1 MKKITLTLSFIL
13 LCFSSMTL
21 RAEDILKHSFQNP
34 PEQAKP
40 WVFWYWMQAAV
51 TKEAITTDLESLKQN
66 GIAGVYLMPIYGKT
80 NPPLIAHPVEQLTP
94 EWWQMVK
101 FSMTEADRL
110 GLKIAMHVSDGFA
123 LAGGPWITPELS
135 MQKVV
140 FSKTRITG
148 SKRIR
153 TTLAQPET
161 IENYYKDIVVY
172 AYPTPSKAAQT
183 TLNIVP
189 KVTSNVADA
198 DASVLVKEGNKETFK
213 GGTSC
218 WIQYAFDKPF
228 TCRQMKIFTGGNNY
242 QAQRPTIQVS
252 DDGKTFRTVVRLQA
266 PRHGWQDTDADNT
279 YAIPSTTAKYFRFV
293 YDVNGT
299 EPGSE
304 DLDAAKW
311 KPTIKLKGIML
322 SGEPVIHQYEGK
334 AGEIW
339 RMAPRTT
346 LAQLPDSLCVPVNKL
361 IDISA
366 YVKNG
371 VLDWKA
377 PAGNWTILRIGH
389 TSTGHTNATGGGG
402 KGLECDKFN
411 PEAIRLQFDKWYGE
425 AARVAGPELAKRVLS
440 TFHVDSWEC
449 GSQNWSPYFRE
460 EFKKRRGY
468 DIYNYLPVMAGVPVG
483 SAELSENVLN
493 DVRQTI
499 AELVA
504 DVFYVTLKQES
515 AKLGVTFT
523 AESVCPTMT
532 SDGLLHYDKVDVPM
546 GEFWLNSP
554 THDKPNDMLD
564 AISGAHIYGKKVI
577 QAEGFTELRL
587 EWNEYPA
594 MLKALQDRNYALGVN
609 KLVYHVSMLNPWP
622 DRKPGMTLGGV
633 GLCFQRDQTWWKP
646 GKAWV
651 DYATRCQTLLQ
662 TGDPVVDIAV
672 FTGENTPRRS
682 ILPDRLVS
690 SLPGIFGDAR
700 VASERVRLAN
710 VNQPQRIRP
719 VGVGHS
725 ANMADPEDWTDPLRG
740 YAYDSFNKDA
750 LLRLAT
756 VKDGKIVL
764 LGGASYSVL
773 VVPGAHPMNPDSDF
787 MSVEVA
793 QKLLQ
798 LKKEG
803 ATILFGAT
811 PKFVPNGLNSSK
823 DDVELRAAIVQLTSG
838 NAGKGK
844 LLALP
849 YTDNTFDKINLPQ
862 DVIAHEGSSVA
873 QASKIAW
880 THRRDKDTD
889 IYFISNQQEKART
902 LNLSLRV
909 AGKVPELFDAVTGEN
924 ADAAEWKFEN
934 GRTVLPVKL
943 DASGSIFIVLRRKA
957 DAGQTVAIAPAANA
971 TVEQPISGN
980 WQVTFDAA
988 LGGPIAPVTFTTLAN
1003 WSQNADSCIRYY
1015 SGTAR
1020 YAIAFTNKVKL
1031 KTGEKLFLDLGEVSN
1046 IAAVKVNGV
1055 DCGVAWTAPYRVDIT
1070 RAVKKGQNSLEI
1082 EVTNTWANRMIGDQ
1096 RLPEDKRIA
1105 KTNAAFRLE
1114 GKPLLKAGLTGTVKL
1129 IKE

>member
-1 MKKITLTLSFIL
+1 MKKITLIFSFL
-13 LCFSSMTL
+13 LLGIISVSM
-21 RAEDILKHSFQNP
+21 RAEDLLKRNFQNP
-34 PEQAKP
+34 SEQAKP

-51 TKEAITTDLESLKQN
+51 TKEAITADLESLKQN

-80 NPPLIAHPVEQLTP
+80 DPPLIAHPIEQLTP
-94 EWWQMVK
+94 EWWQMVR
-101 FSMTEADRL
+101 FSMTEADRV
-110 GLKIAMHVSDGFA
+110 GLKVAMHVSDGFA

-140 FSKTRITG
+140 SSRTMVAG
-148 SKRIR
+148 GKRIR
-153 TTLAQPET
+153 KSLAQPET
-161 IENYYKDIVVY
+161 IESYYKDIAVY
-172 AYPTPSKAAQT
+172 AYPTPSKAVQT
-183 TLNIVP
+183 TLSVIP
-189 KVTSNVADA
+189 KVTSSVADA
-198 DASVLVKEGNKETFK
+198 NASLLAKEGNKETFK

-228 TCRQMKIFTGGNNY
+228 ICRQVKIFTGGNNY

-252 DDGKTFRTVVRLQA
+252 DDGKIFRTVTRLQA

-279 YAIPSTTAKYFRFV
+279 YAIPSTMAKYFRFV
-293 YDVNGT
+293 YDVSGT

-339 RMAPRTT
+339 RVAPRTT
-346 LAQLPDSLCVPVNKL
+346 SAQLPDSLCVPLGKL

-371 VLDWKA
+371 ELDWKA

-411 PEAIRLQFDKWYGE
+411 PDAIRLQFDKWYGE

-440 TFHVDSWEC
+440 IFHVDSWEC

-468 DIYNYLPVMAGVPVG
+468 DIYNYLPVMAGVPLG

-499 AELVA
+499 AELIV

-515 AKLGVTFT
+515 AKLGVAFT

-532 SDGLLHYDKVDVPM
+532 SDGMLHYDKVDVPM

-564 AISGAHIYGKKVI
+564 AISGAHIYGKKII

-594 MLKALQDRNYALGVN
+594 MLKTLQDRNYALGVN
-609 KLVYHVSMLNPWP
+609 KMVYHVSMLNPWP

-651 DYATRCQTLLQ
+651 DYAARCQSLLQ

-682 ILPDRLVS
+682 ILPDRLVG
-690 SLPGIFGDAR
+690 SLPGIFGADR
-700 VASERVRLAN
+700 IASEKLRLAN

-719 VGVGHS
+719 VGVTHS
-725 ANMADPEDWTDPLRG
+725 ANMADPENWTDPLRG

-750 LLRLAT
+750 LLRLAS

-764 LGGASYSVL
+764 PGGASYSVL
-773 VVPGAHPMNPDSDF
+773 VVPGAHPMNPDSDY

-798 LKKEG
+798 LAKEG

-811 PKFVPNGLNSSK
+811 PKFVQNGLDAEK
-823 DDVELRAAIVQLTSG
+823 GTAAVRAAIAQLT
-838 NAGKGK
+838 AGKVGTGRVGS
-844 LLALP
+844 LP

-862 DVIAHEGSSVA
+862 DVIAHEGGSSA
-873 QASKIAW
+873 QAPKIAW

-889 IYFISNQQEKART
+889 IYFISNQQENART
-902 LNLSLRV
+902 LNISLRV
-909 AGKVPELFDAVTGEN
+909 TGKVPELFDAVSGES
-924 ADAAEWKFEN
+924 ADATEWKFEN
-934 GRTVLPVKL
+934 GRTILPVKL
-943 DASGSIFIVLRRKA
+943 DASGSIFIVLRHKA
-957 DAGQTVAIAPAANA
+957 DGDKPVAVAPAAKA
-971 TVEQPISGN
+971 SVVQPISGN

-988 LGGPIAPVTFTTLAN
+988 LGGPKAPVTFTALTD

-1020 YAIAFTNKVKL
+1020 YAITFTNKVKV
-1031 KTGEKLFLDLGEVSN
+1031 KAGDKMFLDLGEVNN
-1046 IAAVKVNGV
+1046 IASVKVNGV

-1070 RAVKKGQNSLEI
+1070 RAVKKGKNSLEI

-1096 RLPEDKRIA
+1096 RLPDAQRIA

-1129 IKE
+1129 VKE